1 MGGGV
6 PGFSSKLTLTL
17 TLTLTLLGVH
27 GTSSRAQRPP
37 RVRALTT
44 LAACGSRPPVPR
56 FSKRARASLAP
67 GPEPRGGKGRSAP
80 CREGWSGSLILALEP
95 GEFGLCVGE
104 QLDDMATVHLLLG
117 RMSHLQ
123 AGFRSGFGSSLN
135 RGSGFTAPCSSP
147 RSFKRV
153 LNLVFSTLEA

>member
-1 MGGGV
+1 MVRGLQFRV
-6 PGFSSKLTLTL
+6 FRNELVLLTLQGL
-17 TLTLTLLGVH
+17 SQEG
-27 GTSSRAQRPP
+27 G
-37 RVRALTT
+37 
-44 LAACGSRPPVPR
+44 
-56 FSKRARASLAP
+56 
-67 GPEPRGGKGRSAP
+67 RGGQLRAGKVG
-80 CREGWSGSLILALEP
+80 SGSLILALEP

-117 RMSHLQ
+117 RMSRLQ

-135 RGSGFTAPCSSP
+135 RGSGFTAPFSSP